1 MVIGE
6 TPLSKRRTTS
16 MNYSLKMNNG
26 QLGLVDQGNLDM
38 APVVIDFVSGKTAYR
53 RKYGHAGGEAIS
65 KAVGIKKGHRPNVV
79 DATAGWG
86 RDAFVLATLGCRVH
100 MIERSE
106 LIAKLLEDGLRR
118 AKQDEK
124 IGKLMKDNLSLS
136 FGESQQELLH
146 TPFEPEVIYLDPMFP
161 HKEKSALVKKDMQIL
176 QDIAEQ
182 DTDADALLHLAL
194 TIATNRVVVK
204 RPSSADFLAEI
215 KPQTSIKTKKHRF
228 DIYLTPQP

>member
-1 MVIGE
+1 MELIDQDNLE
-6 TPLSKRRTTS
+6 MTPI
-16 MNYSLKMNNG
+16 
-26 QLGLVDQGNLDM
+26 
-38 APVVIDFVSGKTAYR
+38 VIDFISGKTAYR

-65 KAVGIKKGHRPNVV
+65 KAVGIKKGHRPNIV

-106 LIAKLLEDGLRR
+106 LIAKLLEDGLCR

-136 FGESQQELLH
+136 FGESQQELLQ

-204 RPSSADFLAEI
+204 RPSTADFLAEI

>member
-1 MVIGE
+1 
-6 TPLSKRRTTS
+6 
-16 MNYSLKMNNG
+16 MNYSLQMNNG
-26 QLGLVDQGNLDM
+26 QLGLIDQDNREM
-38 APVVIDFVSGKTAYR
+38 TPIVIDFISGKTAYR

-65 KAVGIKKGHRPNVV
+65 KAVGIKKGHRPNIV

-106 LIAKLLEDGLRR
+106 LMAKLLEDGLRR
-118 AKQDEK
+118 AEEDEK
-124 IGKLMKDNLSLS
+124 IGTLMKDNLSLS
-136 FGESQQELLH
+136 FGESQQELLQ

-204 RPSSADFLAEI
+204 RPSTADFLAEI

>member
-1 MVIGE
+1 
-6 TPLSKRRTTS
+6 
-16 MNYSLKMNNG
+16 MNYSLEMNNG
-26 QLGLVDQGNLDM
+26 QLGLIDQDNLEM
-38 APVVIDFVSGKTAYR
+38 TPIVIDFISGKTAYR
-53 RKYGHAGGEAIS
+53 RKYGHAGGEASS
-65 KAVGIKKGHRPNVV
+65 KAVGSKKGHRPNIV

-106 LIAKLLEDGLRR
+106 LMAKLLEDGLRR
-118 AKQDEK
+118 AEQDEK

-204 RPSSADFLAEI
+204 RPSTADFLAEI